1 MTGKSSKA
9 TSVANTSKA
18 KASPKASAAD
28 TNNGGDN
35 ETNQRRVIEV
45 DEEMYYSLQ
54 DIQSFVKRI
63 YSMSMLFDNGYLII
77 SELLSY
83 EHRYNRLLTVLY
95 YSLESNNPDVA
106 DFKYR
111 LQEIIESELSCDS
124 YEGQTKFTKTIV
136 GLVGFVNYISQQIE
150 ELYNESQD

>member
-1 MTGKSSKA
+1 
-9 TSVANTSKA
+9 
-18 KASPKASAAD
+18 
-28 TNNGGDN
+28 
-35 ETNQRRVIEV
+35 
-45 DEEMYYSLQ
+45 
-54 DIQSFVKRI
+54 
-63 YSMSMLFDNGYLII
+63 MSMLFDNGYLII

-95 YSLESNNPDVA
+95 YFLESNNPDVA